1 MNEELE
7 QTNLIMIVKMP
18 SNECV
23 TDKKIIKAL
32 YCKIYL
38 KYLGNYIYVIFNFY
52 CRDLCDDCIKRTNS

>member
-23 TDKKIIKAL
+23 TYKKIIKAL

-38 KYLGNYIYVIFNFY
+38 KYLGNYIYMI
-52 CRDLCDDCIKRTNS
+52 CRDLCYDCIKRTNS